1 VVRPQTSVA
10 TKKSSPQKAQ
20 EAQVIELS
28 NFVLC
33 VPSVPFVALKIL
45 AIEIV

>member
-1 VVRPQTSVA
+1 MVRPQTSVA
-10 TKKSSPQKAQ
+10 TKKVRYKKAQ

-33 VPSVPFVALKIL
+33 VPSVPFVALNIL